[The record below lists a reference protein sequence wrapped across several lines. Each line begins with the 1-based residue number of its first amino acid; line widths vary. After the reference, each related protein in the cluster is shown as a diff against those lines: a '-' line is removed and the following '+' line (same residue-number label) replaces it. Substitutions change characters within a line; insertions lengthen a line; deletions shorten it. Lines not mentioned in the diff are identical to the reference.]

1 MYKGER
7 FNSISHLL
15 GAALATAA
23 VAVLIVRASVLGNPW
38 KIVSFSIYGAAIVLL
53 YASSAL
59 HHSLKGRAKKIFLR
73 MDYQAIYLLIAGSY
87 TPLLLVTLRG
97 GWGWSLFGVLWG
109 LAVTGI
115 IIDAFPHKGK
125 RVIPITIYLLM
136 GWIALVAIVP
146 LMRALPATAMGLL
159 IAGGLVYTSGLAFYA
174 IDDRM
179 KHAHGIWHVF
189 VMVGS
194 LMHYM
199 TLYYYVL

>member
-15 GAALATAA
+15 GVGLAAAA
-23 VAVLIVRASVLGNPW
+23 VVVLVVRASMLGNPW
-38 KIVSFSIYGAAIVLL
+38 KIVSFSVYGAALVLL
-53 YASSAL
+53 YACSAL
-59 HHSLKGRAKKIFLR
+59 HHGLKGRAKKIFLR

-109 LAVTGI
+109 LAVAGI
-115 IIDAFPHKGK
+115 IVDAFPHRGK

-136 GWIALVAIVP
+136 GWIALFAMAP
-146 LMRALPATAMGLL
+146 LTRALPATAMGLL
-159 IAGGLVYTSGLAFYA
+159 ISGGLVYTSGLAFYV
-174 IDDRM
+174 IDGRV

>member
-23 VAVLIVRASVLGNPW
+23 VAVLIVRASALGNPW

-59 HHSLKGRAKKIFLR
+59 HHGLKGRAKKIFLR

-136 GWIALVAIVP
+136 GWIALVAIIP
-146 LMRALPATAMGLL
+146 LMRALPPTAMGLL
-159 IAGGLVYTSGLAFYA
+159 VAGGLVYTSGLAFYA
-174 IDDRM
+174 VDDRM

-194 LMHYM
+194 MMHYM
-199 TLYYYVL
+199 MIYYYVL